1 MTNKNMKRILIIE
14 DEKILSDMYKFK
26 LNKEGFEVIS
36 AIEVDEG
43 IELAKKQIP
52 DLVVLD
58 VLLPKESGINYL
70 IKVKE
75 IDSLKSIP
83 VLVLSNFDDNETRT
97 QALKYGAKD
106 YLIKSNH
113 DPKEIVARIKELLNQ

>member
-1 MTNKNMKRILIIE
+1 MKRILIIE

-26 LNKEGFEVIS
+26 LSKEGFEVIS
-36 AIEVDEG
+36 AIEVDEA

-58 VLLPKESGINYL
+58 MLLPKESGVNYL
-70 IKVKE
+70 IKIKK
-75 IDSLKSIP
+75 IDNLKLIP
-83 VLVLSNFDDNETRT
+83 VLVLTNFDDNQTRA
-97 QALKYGAKD
+97 QAFENGAKD